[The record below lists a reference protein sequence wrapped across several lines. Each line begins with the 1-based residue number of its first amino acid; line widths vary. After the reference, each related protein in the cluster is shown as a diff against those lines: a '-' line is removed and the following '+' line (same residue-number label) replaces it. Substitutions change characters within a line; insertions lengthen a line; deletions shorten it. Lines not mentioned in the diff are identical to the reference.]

1 MRDIRDDLQDRA
13 GFLKEQI
20 SAAQAQFEK
29 QRDRIAQEYD
39 SKLKT
44 LKADLDAVNMLLGVE
59 GRRLGNTPPV
69 PNAQPQPHP
78 HPQQL
83 TPGREPAQPLPTRP
97 RLPLSEMFRLQRAG

>member
-20 SAAQAQFEK
+20 SAAQAQFEM
-29 QRDRIAQEYD
+29 QRDRIEQEYD

-69 PNAQPQPHP
+69 PKAQPQPR
-78 HPQQL
+78 PQQQ